1 MSLESNKTLFH
12 IKQSIYDPCEM
23 KMTEFENE
31 TESQDYFASRF
42 ALNGFQLLSRNS
54 KLTPKKIGQFVTFWK
69 RNKNNPIEPFH
80 QNDSFDFLIVNTKI
94 GNKYGQF
101 VFPKAILIRK
111 GILSTE
117 RKEGK
122 RGFRVYPSW
131 DIVSSKQAERTQKWQ
146 LNYFYE
152 IDSSIALEKAVEL
165 YKKQDY
171 L

>member
-1 MSLESNKTLFH
+1 MSLESNKTLFQ
-12 IKQSIYDPCEM
+12 IKQKIYDPCEM

-42 ALNGFQLLSRNS
+42 ALNGLQLLSRNS

-80 QNDSFDFLIVNTKI
+80 ENDSFDFLIVNTKME
-94 GNKYGQF
+94 NRYGQF

-131 DIVSSKQAERTQKWQ
+131 DIVSSKLAERTQKWQ

-152 IDSSIALEKAVEL
+152 IDSSIAQEKAVEL

>member
-1 MSLESNKTLFH
+1 MSLESNKTLFQ

-42 ALNGFQLLSRNS
+42 ALNGLQLLSRNS

-80 QNDSFDFLIVNTKI
+80 ENDSFDFLIVNTKME
-94 GNKYGQF
+94 NRYGQF

-131 DIVSSKQAERTQKWQ
+131 DIVSSKLAERTQKWQ

-152 IDSSIALEKAVEL
+152 IDSSIAQEKAVEL
-165 YKKQDY
+165 YKK
-171 L
+171 